1 MTLAVSAKERL
12 NVNISTMF
20 VELALAMVNTMSQ
33 EGERVLQ
40 GSRGS
45 NSPYRIVNRTGYP
58 VFIWSD
64 IDGHSGVKDVPSTQ
78 INHGKT
84 VEWRFDDWKTMREV
98 RYFLLYDSNNVTH
111 SDCQARFFNWSQ
123 QYWPTFC
130 R

>member
-64 IDGHSGVKDVPSTQ
+64 PDGSTNATAISAIRLDQ
-78 INHGKT
+78 DAKAD
-84 VEWRFDDWKTMREV
+84 WRFDDWKKMREV
-98 RYFLLYDSNNVTH
+98 SGIKLKEVDF
-111 SDCQARFFNWSQ
+111 
-123 QYWPTFC
+123 
-130 R
+130 